1 MDGEYRD
8 PILETLCYLYL
19 ICPLHISPYLY
30 GAQSTQIQ
38 HAGQMQCK
46 MFDNRRC
53 RGGWGPVSSD
63 TIVTTDDR
71 GLMVASDRRRSTAS
85 GPCQNCTVSITTRS
99 PYCSTYYYRNGFSFL
114 LIPVPNL
121 VQLF

>member
-1 MDGEYRD
+1 MDVDTEWMGTGEYRD

-46 MFDNRRC
+46 MFDKRRY
-53 RGGWGPVSSD
+53 RGGGDLYPA
-63 TIVTTDDR
+63 I
-71 GLMVASDRRRSTAS
+71 
-85 GPCQNCTVSITTRS
+85 
-99 PYCSTYYYRNGFSFL
+99 
-114 LIPVPNL
+114 
-121 VQLF
+121 QL

>member
-30 GAQSTQIQ
+30 GAHYRVQSQ

-46 MFDNRRC
+46 MFDNRRY

-71 GLMVASDRRRSTAS
+71 GLMVASDRRHSTTS
-85 GPCQNCTVSITTRS
+85 GPCQNCTVSVTTCMQSRLTS
-99 PYCSTYYYRNGFSFL
+99 QCSTHL
-114 LIPVPNL
+114 
-121 VQLF
+121 